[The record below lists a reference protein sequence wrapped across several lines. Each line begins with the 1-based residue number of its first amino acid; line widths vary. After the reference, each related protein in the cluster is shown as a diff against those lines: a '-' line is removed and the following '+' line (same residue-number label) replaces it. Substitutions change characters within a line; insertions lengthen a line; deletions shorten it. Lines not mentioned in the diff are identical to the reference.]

1 MSPRRAPT
9 DQVVT
14 AKHGKTGAAIGSSE
28 DEPLADAFGMLAGTV
43 VGHDDIV
50 SPDPDAWR

>member
-1 MSPRRAPT
+1 MCPRRVPT
-9 DQVVT
+9 DHVVT
-14 AKHGKTGAAIGSSE
+14 KHGKAGAGIVSSE